1 MEEVKGIY
9 GMVLMLWETTDGQ
22 MRKSTSKMGGT
33 QGKREFFGKAR
44 TQGIGERRE

>member
-9 GMVLMLWETTDGQ
+9 GMVLMLRETTDGQ
-22 MRKSTSKMGGT
+22 MRKSTSKMG
-33 QGKREFFGKAR
+33 KRENFGKAR